1 MRHFVN
7 KVTGSI
13 VLIPDDQEKEI
24 KKYEEDE
31 DYTEY
36 FMLIGD

>member
-1 MRHFVN
+1 MRHFIN
-7 KVTGSI
+7 KVTGNI
-13 VLIPDDQEKEI
+13 VLIPEADQKEI
-24 KKYEEDE
+24 QKYEKDE